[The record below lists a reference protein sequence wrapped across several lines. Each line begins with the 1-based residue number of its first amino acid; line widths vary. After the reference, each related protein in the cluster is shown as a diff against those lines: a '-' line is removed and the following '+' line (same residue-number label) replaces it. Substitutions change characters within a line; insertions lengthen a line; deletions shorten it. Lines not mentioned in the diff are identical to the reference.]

1 MNRMLDSE
9 RTTSW
14 LQRARAE
21 ATRDERLSTE
31 SSKSASPFDVASST
45 IWCAWEVWLHH
56 IDQPRRRIPD
66 RRLHSTDL
74 APQSTTVR

>member
-1 MNRMLDSE
+1 MLDSE
-9 RTTSW
+9 RTNSW

-21 ATRDERLSTE
+21 VTPDAHFGTE
-31 SSKSASPFDVASST
+31 SRKSITPFGVASST
-45 IWCAWEVWLHH
+45 IWCAWDVWLHH